1 MALTALTTGTNNAAF
16 GRGAGLGITTGT
28 VNACFGVN
36 SGTGITTGNNNMSF
50 GYQANLNTT
59 SGSNNVAIGRD
70 ANEVN
75 TTGNDNICIG
85 TSADTS
91 AADGATQV
99 VVGYGLVG
107 KGNNTGYFGGSS
119 GVYNSAN
126 NSSWSTTS
134 DRRIKKNITDN
145 NTGLDKINQLQVR
158 NFEYRTLDEVVDFD
172 NAKAAY
178 VDKQGTQVGVIA
190 QEIQEVLPDVVEEM
204 TTGVLTV
211 NPDNL
216 TWYLV
221 NAVKEL
227 SAEIK
232 ALKEAA

>member
-1 MALTALTTGTNNAAF
+1 MYFDNLFNEYCSSEYFDLSALLFHSCLT
-16 GRGAGLGITTGT
+16 
-28 VNACFGVN
+28 
-36 SGTGITTGNNNMSF
+36 
-50 GYQANLNTT
+50 
-59 SGSNNVAIGRD
+59 
-70 ANEVN
+70 
-75 TTGNDNICIG
+75 
-85 TSADTS
+85 
-91 AADGATQV
+91 
-99 VVGYGLVG
+99 
-107 KGNNTGYFGGSS
+107 
-119 GVYNSAN
+119 
-126 NSSWSTTS
+126 WSTTS

-172 NAKAAY
+172 NAKSAY

-221 NAVKEL
+221 NAIKEL
-227 SAEIK
+227 STKNDAMAARI
-232 ALKEAA
+232 ATLEAA